1 MKIKKWSSLLFF
13 LLFLLTVLVPTRAL
27 AISLGD
33 LIDSGGSIMN
43 EDKKFSDFET
53 TFRQI
58 DVEARLFPGGNAG
71 LSFFSTPDFGPDDSA
86 TTVISFRVTA
96 LDPNFRITELFQ
108 AVAELP
114 GGAGTVRITDTAF
127 DLGTGNVL
135 GSGSIFTTGLPISED
150 LPIVNSYALS
160 TPVQALQFVRLV
172 DFTGPLSREQGGF
185 RNNMSVTQTFIPE
198 PSTVLLFGTGL
209 AGLGLWRW
217 KKNRVGIKPKTNS

>member
-1 MKIKKWSSLLFF
+1 MKIKKWAPLILFTP
-13 LLFLLTVLVPTRAL
+13 FLLTIFVPALVL
-27 AISLGD
+27 AIPLGD

-53 TFRQI
+53 TRPQI
-58 DVEARLFPGGNAG
+58 DVGARLFANGNAG

-86 TTVISFRVTA
+86 ATVISFTVTA

-108 AVAELP
+108 AVPELP
-114 GGAGTVRITDTAF
+114 EGVGTIRITDTAF
-127 DLGTGNVL
+127 ALDSGDVL
-135 GSGSIFTTGLPISED
+135 GSGSIMTTGLPVSET

-160 TPVQALQFVRLV
+160 TPVQALQFVRIVELN
-172 DFTGPLSREQGGF
+172 GPLSSEQGGF

-209 AGLGLWRW
+209 AGLGIWRW
-217 KKNRVGIKPKTNS
+217 KKSRVESRTKTE